1 MERLIKMC
9 FTSSI
14 RIPGQ
19 LEITD
24 NPQFVFLQLLD
35 PTNELGDL
43 GSTRVLL
50 QGLFDPDNFFGDELE
65 PLRALVNRLLVII
78 KAIFIVWG
86 RTQEYLVIFIQLVES
101 FSSFFL
107 KLLKLFGQILCHLCL
122 QKLDRISI
130 LIIRNT
136 IDDTRSEIGL
146 EKIL

>member
-9 FTSSI
+9 FTSLKSSKSI

-19 LEITD
+19 LEIAD

-50 QGLFDPDNFFGDELE
+50 QGLFDPDNFFGDKLE

-78 KAIFIVWG
+78 KSVFIVWG
-86 RTQEYLVIFIQLVES
+86 ATEEYLVIFIQLVES
-101 FSSFFL
+101 FSSLFL
-107 KLLKLFGQILCHLCL
+107 ELLKPFGQIFGHLCL
-122 QKLDRISI
+122 QKI
-130 LIIRNT
+130 
-136 IDDTRSEIGL
+136 E
-146 EKIL
+146 

>member
-1 MERLIKMC
+1 MC
-9 FTSSI
+9 FTSLKSSKSI

-19 LEITD
+19 LEIAD

-50 QGLFDPDNFFGDELE
+50 QGLFDPDNFFGDKLE

-122 QKLDRISI
+122 EKLDRISI